1 MYQHKAM
8 VNKVKELNDSEYI
21 TCSNDK
27 TVKFWKPNS
36 CKEYRSLKI
45 SGYVNSILPIYLQDT
60 H

>member
-1 MYQHKAM
+1 M